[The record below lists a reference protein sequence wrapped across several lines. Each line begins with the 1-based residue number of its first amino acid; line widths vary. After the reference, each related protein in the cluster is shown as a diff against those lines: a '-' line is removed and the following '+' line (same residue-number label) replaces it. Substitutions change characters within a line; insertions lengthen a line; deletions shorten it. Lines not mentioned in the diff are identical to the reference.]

1 MGGVPPGCKRTPS
14 TFQEVLGMRA
24 SKPISYLLF
33 RRPARIAGTVYRRAR
48 PRHGRSR
55 QKGSVIPKVAGYA
68 LLAFVLWLMVSTLIQ
83 PLLSA
88 QATRAVLQAPVG
100 LITSPISGTVTQMA
114 VHSRDAV
121 VPGSLVATVRNPT
134 VSQEILTTLT
144 TQRLAL
150 QSQLSQLGNRFKAD
164 NQEMRSVGQEAQ
176 VHRQAS
182 LAQTWDAWEIAQRQR
197 DVAHSVVAEQES
209 KVRTNEA
216 LLKEGAISEQ
226 VMNASEAQL
235 STARAN
241 ASVAEQAFAGQAQ
254 TVVSAGQGAFVGT
267 GGSNLF
273 QTLASRRETLRN
285 SIDRAQQDGTAI
297 VKQLKQITQLEE
309 EERRRVD
316 KLAAFEIKATQPGL
330 VHTVLAPEGAY
341 VTAGAS
347 LVRVTDCSRIG
358 VVAVFPARLAKRLSV
373 GSLLDVTVGDNG
385 AAVPARVE
393 QLLPEAS
400 DALQGTYSVPFP
412 YAEQGSIY
420 AVAHIEEGDSP
431 QAESHKRS
439 LCVPGRVVTASLR
452 S

>member
-1 MGGVPPGCKRTPS
+1 
-14 TFQEVLGMRA
+14 MRA

-33 RRPARIAGTVYRRAR
+33 RRPARIAGTIDRRAR
-48 PRHGRSR
+48 SRPGRSR
-55 QKGSVIPKVAGYA
+55 QRGSFVPKLAAYA
-68 LLAFVLWLMVSTLIQ
+68 LLAFVLWLMIATLIQ

-88 QATRAVLQAPVG
+88 QATRAVLEAPVG
-100 LITSPISGTVTQMA
+100 LVTSPINGVVTQMA
-114 VHSRDAV
+114 VHTRDAV

-150 QSQLSQLGNRFKAD
+150 QSQLSQLGNQFKAD
-164 NQEMRSVGQEAQ
+164 SQEMRSVGQEAQ

-182 LAQTWDAWEIAQRQR
+182 LAQTWDAWQIAQRQR
-197 DVAHSVVAEQES
+197 DVAHSVVAEQEN

-226 VMNASEAQL
+226 VMNAAEAQL

-241 ASVAEQAFAGQAQ
+241 AAVAEQAFAGQAQ

-273 QTLASRRETLRN
+273 QTLSSRREALRN

-297 VKQLKQITQLEE
+297 FKQLKQITQLEDD
-309 EERRRVD
+309 ERRRVE
-316 KLAAFEIKATQPGL
+316 KLAAYQVTATQPGL

-358 VVAVFPARLAKRLSV
+358 VVAVFPARLAKRLSI
-373 GSLLDVTVGDNG
+373 GSMLDVKIGENST
-385 AAVPARVE
+385 ALPARVE

-400 DALQGTYSVPFP
+400 EALQSTYSVPFP

-420 AVAHIEEGDSP
+420 AVARIEDSGVQ
-431 QAESHKRS
+431 QAESRRQS
-439 LCVPGRVVTASLR
+439 LCVPGKVVSASLKT
-452 S
+452 

>member
-1 MGGVPPGCKRTPS
+1 
-14 TFQEVLGMRA
+14 MRA

-33 RRPARIAGTVYRRAR
+33 RRPARVAGTFDRRAR
-48 PRHGRSR
+48 SRHGRSR
-55 QKGSVIPKVAGYA
+55 QKGSFIPKLAGYA
-68 LLAFVLWLMVSTLIQ
+68 LLAFVLWLMIATLIQ

-100 LITSPISGTVTQMA
+100 LITSPINGVVSQMA
-114 VHSRDAV
+114 VHTRDTVA
-121 VPGSLVATVRNPT
+121 PGSLVATVRNPT

-150 QSQLSQLGNRFKAD
+150 QSQLSQLGNQFKAD
-164 NQEMRSVGQEAQ
+164 SQEARSVGQEAQ

-182 LAQTWDAWEIAQRQR
+182 LAQTWDAWQIAQRQR
-197 DVAHSVVAEQES
+197 DVAHSVVAEQEN
-209 KVRTNEA
+209 KVRVNEA

-226 VMNASEAQL
+226 VMNAAEAQL

-241 ASVAEQAFAGQAQ
+241 AAVAEQAFAGQAQ

-273 QTLASRRETLRN
+273 QTLSSRREALRN
-285 SIDRAQQDGTAI
+285 SIDRARQDGTAI
-297 VKQLKQITQLEE
+297 VKQLKQITQLED
-309 EERRRVD
+309 EERRRVE
-316 KLAAFEIKATQPGL
+316 KLAAYQVTATQPGL

-358 VVAVFPARLAKRLSV
+358 VVAVFPARLAKRLGIGSV
-373 GSLLDVTVGDNG
+373 LDVKIGEHT

-400 DALQGTYSVPFP
+400 EALQSTYSVPFP

-420 AVAHIEEGDSP
+420 AVARVEDGDATRK
-431 QAESHKRS
+431 QS
-439 LCVPGRVVTASLR
+439 LCVPGKVVTASLR